1 MIVADRVEVSVTS
14 VSGENELK
22 AQFTTRSGFF
32 RGCTLRQRRCA
43 PTSVTCW
50 DGAQSVN
57 VLSVAHSISATGA
70 LVNQPGLST
79 LRRWPRYRLDLPVRV
94 IAEKPG
100 KTVIGQG
107 RGTELNEGG
116 LALFVGLE
124 LAIGEPV
131 AVEFTATYSG
141 QPMRARAV
149 VRNRSAYTYGVEFLM
164 DTNDDIGNASQIRS
178 VLRAMA
184 EAIK

>member
-1 MIVADRVEVSVTS
+1 M
-14 VSGENELK
+14 
-22 AQFTTRSGFF
+22 
-32 RGCTLRQRRCA
+32 
-43 PTSVTCW
+43 
-50 DGAQSVN
+50 
-57 VLSVAHSISATGA
+57 AHSISSTGA
-70 LVNQPGLST
+70 LVNQPELST

-124 LAIGEPV
+124 LALGEPV
-131 AVEFTATYSG
+131 AVEFTPPYSG

-164 DTNDDIGNASQIRS
+164 ENNEDIGNASQIRS
-178 VLRAMA
+178 VLRGMA
-184 EAIK
+184 AAIK